1 MSRKAWPQA
10 PAEFGLQCVRRFVDI
25 EGTLQAT
32 VLSAQAFTSLIPFL
46 VVASAFAP
54 GESDVSDRIVERFSL
69 DGDAARSVH
78 ALFNDKAEVESTV
91 TWISVVILVLA
102 TLSFTRAM
110 QRLFQRA
117 YGVEPGRWT
126 DMWRGL
132 AWLAG
137 FALWIAASSLLSD
150 ALEDLG
156 GLVLS
161 LGVSTLIGFVLWLW
175 TPTIL
180 LGTMNWRR
188 LAPGAAV
195 SAFLAALL
203 SLASAIYVPV
213 LMEWSAD
220 KYGLIGI
227 AFSIQSW
234 LLAVSFV
241 VVIGAVVGAV
251 VNEHFGD
258 AWRRSPAAGDAA
270 SLAPT
275 RPSESPK
282 ARRRT

>member
-1 MSRKAWPQA
+1 MSARAWAQA
-10 PAEFGLQCVRRFVDI
+10 PAEFGLRCLRRFVDI

-46 VVASAFAP
+46 VVASAFTP
-54 GESDVSDRIVERFSL
+54 GDSDVSDRIIERFSL
-69 DGDAARSVH
+69 NGEAARSVE
-78 ALFNDKAEVESTV
+78 ALFNDKAEVESTI

-110 QRLFQRA
+110 QRIFQRA
-117 YGVEPGRWT
+117 YGVEPRHWT

-137 FALWIAASSLLSD
+137 FALWITAAAVLGD
-150 ALEDLG
+150 ALEDVG
-156 GLVLS
+156 GFVLA
-161 LGVSTLIGFVLWLW
+161 LGVSTAIGFVLWLW
-175 TPTIL
+175 TPKIL
-180 LGTMNWRR
+180 LGTMDWRR
-188 LAPGAAV
+188 LAPGALV

-203 SLASAIYVPV
+203 SIASAIYVPV

-227 AFSIQSW
+227 AFSMQSW
-234 LLAVSFV
+234 LLALAFV

-258 AWRRSPAAGDAA
+258 RLVEITRRG
-270 SLAPT
+270 
-275 RPSESPK
+275 
-282 ARRRT
+282 